1 MLVPPTVADLAVF
14 TGRESNTFGQ
24 FATEALSQATLLF
37 YLATD
42 IPDYPDDAS
51 LAQLARYGILDM
63 ADKIYLSQPYQEA
76 SASPFQSET
85 IGSYSYAKAVA
96 AVKKGDSTGV
106 MWFDLAVNKL
116 KAAGSGIGATGSIRG
131 MEWDGLE
138 VGRDGKMQIIGG
150 SGKYGNPAGTWEIDI
165 KDQFWIPVEDT

>member
-42 IPDYPDDAS
+42 LTVYPDDTS

-76 SASPFQSET
+76 TASPFQSET
-85 IGSYSYAKAVA
+85 IGSYSYSKAVA
-96 AVKKGDSTGV
+96 AVRKGDNTGV
-106 MWFDLAVNKL
+106 MWFDLAANKL
-116 KAAGSGIGATGSIRG
+116 KANGSGIGASGSIRG
-131 MEWDGLE
+131 MEWDGLDL
-138 VGRDGKMQIIGG
+138 GADGKMQIIGG
-150 SGKYGNPAGTWEIDI
+150 SGSHKDNAAGTWEIDTR
-165 KDQFWIPVEDT
+165 DQYWTWEA